1 MDIKKKHIM
10 IEEEDA
16 VEEQSK
22 KITRKGKNKIILL
35 SIFAI
40 IAIILIVAGIVLS
53 TNTKEI
59 KSNIQITSTEDMC
72 NLINTVYTGLEDIL
86 PPTLN
91 TQIVDTNNL
100 DVLKSFTGLTSN
112 ENIDSAVV
120 SEPMIGS
127 QAYSFVL
134 VKVKDGVNPDMIA
147 KEMSEKVDTRKWIC
161 VQAEKLY
168 ATSVD
173 NLVVLVMASDEWATP
188 VYNKVKEILG
198 AHNEEYTKINNDEV
212 VDDGV
217 VEY

>member
-1 MDIKKKHIM
+1 M
-10 IEEEDA
+10 
-16 VEEQSK
+16 EEQSK
-22 KITRKGKNKIILL
+22 KITREGKNKIILL
-35 SIFAI
+35 AIFAI
-40 IAIILIVAGIVLS
+40 IAIILIVAGIVLATS
-53 TNTKEI
+53 TKKI
-59 KSNIQITSTEDMC
+59 KSNIQITSTEDMS